1 MEKKIKKAAV
11 RGAASLNTRL
21 HSTKESIIFDVFKS
35 GRTLNRFDAEYLGD
49 HCLHST
55 ISTLR
60 KKGAKF
66 LATWEEV
73 PTRFGMIARVKRYC
87 YVGVEL

>member
-1 MEKKIKKAAV
+1 MENQIKKAAV
-11 RGAASLNTRL
+11 QGAASLNTRL
-21 HSTKESIIFDVFKS
+21 HSTKESIIFDVFKT
-35 GRTLNRFDAEYLGD
+35 GRTLNRFDAEPLGD

-66 LATWEEV
+66 LDTWEEV
-73 PTRFGMIARVKRYC
+73 PTRFGMTARVKRYC
-87 YVGVEL
+87 YIGMES